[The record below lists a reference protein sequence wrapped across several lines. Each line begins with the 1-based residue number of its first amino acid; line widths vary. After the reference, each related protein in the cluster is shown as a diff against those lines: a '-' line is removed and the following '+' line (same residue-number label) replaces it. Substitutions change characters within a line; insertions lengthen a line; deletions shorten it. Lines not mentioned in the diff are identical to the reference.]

1 MKIHKHILLDV
12 LDSLEIIFDEGKH
25 ADKVIEK
32 TLKSHPKWGGRDRK
46 FYAESVYEIVRNWR
60 YLWFLL
66 NKDVT
71 LFRDNLFEIFGVWWF
86 VKNRDLLTFPEMGE
100 LKTEKLLERIEKAK
114 KLPAIENSFPDW
126 IAERLT
132 KELGEAEAPAIMK
145 ALNQKAEVVLRAN
158 LLKTNVLAL
167 QERLLNT
174 DQIETETLGADYP
187 DAITLKERKNV
198 FITGAFKEGQFE
210 MQDGSSQRVAYFMK
224 VEPGMR
230 VIDACA
236 GAGGKTLHI
245 ASLMKNKGKVIAM
258 DVEDYKLAEMKRRLR
273 RAGVDIAETK
283 LIDSTKVIK
292 RLEGT
297 ADRVLLDVPCSGL
310 GVIRRNPDTK
320 WKMSEERL
328 EELQKIQKEIL
339 KDYSKMVKKG
349 GYLIY
354 ATCSLLPSENREQV
368 DWFIAQNPG
377 QWELEEDLK
386 LFPDKDRFDGFYVSR
401 MKRLLA

>member
-12 LDSLEIIFDEGKH
+12 LDSLEIIFGEQKH

-32 TLKSHPKWGGRDRK
+32 ALKSHNKWGGRDRK
-46 FYAESVYEIVRNWR
+46 FFAESVYEIVRNWR

-66 NKDVT
+66 NKDVS
-71 LFRDNLFEIFGVWWF
+71 LHREDLFEIFGVWWF
-86 VKNRDLLTFPEMGE
+86 VQHRDILTYPELAE
-100 LKTEKLLERIEKAK
+100 LKASKLLERIEKAK
-114 KLPAIENSFPDW
+114 KLPAIEQSFQDW
-126 IAERLT
+126 TYERLQ
-132 KELGEAEAPAIMK
+132 KELGDETPDLMK
-145 ALNQKAEVVLRAN
+145 ALNQKAEVVLRVN
-158 LLKTNVLAL
+158 LLKTNLLAL
-167 QERLLNT
+167 QERLLA
-174 DQIETETLGADYP
+174 DGIETEVLGADYP
-187 DAITLKERKNV
+187 DGIALKIRKNV
-198 FITGAFKEGQFE
+198 FITGAFKEGHFE
-210 MQDGSSQRVAYFMK
+210 MQDGSSQKVAHFMK
-224 VEPGMR
+224 IEPGMR
-230 VIDACA
+230 IIDACA

-245 ASLMKNKGKVIAM
+245 ASLMKNKGKIIAM
-258 DVEDYKLAEMKRRLR
+258 DIEDFKLTEMKRRLR

-310 GVIRRNPDTK
+310 GVLRRNPDTK
-320 WKMSEERL
+320 WKITVDRL
-328 EELQKIQKEIL
+328 EELREIQKEIL

-368 DWFIAQNPG
+368 DWFLEQNPG

-386 LFPDKDRFDGFYVSR
+386 LFPNKDRFDGFYVSR
-401 MKRLLA
+401 MKRLS